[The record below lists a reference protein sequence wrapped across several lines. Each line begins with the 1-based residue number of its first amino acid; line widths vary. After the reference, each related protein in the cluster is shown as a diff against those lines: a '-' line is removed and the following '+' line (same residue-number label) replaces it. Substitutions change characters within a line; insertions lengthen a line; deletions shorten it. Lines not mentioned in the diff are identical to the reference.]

1 MIISIDVMKKLLI
14 ILICLLFPIN
24 VFASNFEIKSKS
36 AIVVN
41 RETDEILYEKEKDLK
56 LPIASLTKIMTVMIS
71 LENINSLSDTV
82 VVNSNDISNLLGYQV
97 IGLTN
102 GIEVS
107 YKDLIYS
114 TLLYSAADS
123 AKVLSNNVFN
133 KYDDF
138 INKMNELANMIGME
152 NTNFSNPI
160 GFDKD
165 NYSSSYDLYKLL
177 EYALDNETFYDIFT
191 TKNYK
196 MEGLDK
202 SINNNLNSMID
213 SNNLKRNNIS
223 FDGFKG
229 GYTKTSGLSLGA
241 ITKIDDNELI
251 IVTIGAM
258 GEIDSKKNIIDA
270 LNILS
275 NIKDNYSNRVI
286 LANDKLVDNIIYK
299 DGEKEISYEIRSPK
313 TLNYYMNNSLDL
325 NYLKIFYEGTTII
338 NEDVK
343 EGDKLGKVSVYY
355 EDKLLDSVDIKF
367 NKKYLVK
374 DSKNYKNILIFVC
387 ICLLGLIV
395 FRKKK

>member
-241 ITKIDDNELI
+241 ITKIDGNELI

-395 FRKKK
+395 FRKRK

>member
-1 MIISIDVMKKLLI
+1 MKKLLI

-355 EDKLLDSVDIKF
+355 EDKLLDSVDVKF

-395 FRKKK
+395 FRKRK